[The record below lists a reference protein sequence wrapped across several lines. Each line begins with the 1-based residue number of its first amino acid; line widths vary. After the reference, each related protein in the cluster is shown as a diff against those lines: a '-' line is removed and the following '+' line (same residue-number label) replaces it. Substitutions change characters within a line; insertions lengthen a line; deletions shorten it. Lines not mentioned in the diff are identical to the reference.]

1 MRDLVNNVDGQSSI
15 DPSIPTSTQTGV
27 GIDLQGFGAAMLL
40 FIIGTLTDGVHTL
53 TMEESDVLGSG
64 YTTVAAADMDGTLG
78 VAVSD
83 TNQRVG
89 YKGTKRYIRAIN
101 TITGSP
107 ATGCEIA
114 AVVCRGIP
122 NSGPVA

>member
-1 MRDLVNNVDGQSSI
+1 MRDIVNNIDAQSSI

-27 GIDLQGFGAAMLL
+27 GIDLQGFSGAMLA

-64 YTTVAAADMDGTLG
+64 YTTVAAAEMEGTLG

-107 ATGCEIA
+107 STGCEIA
-114 AVVCRGIP
+114 AVVNRGIA
-122 NSGPVA
+122 NRAPVA